1 MPISR
6 KKSCHQCRI
15 AKARCSL
22 DSICSRCLERR
33 LACEYTTAS
42 SRWQPYNRAS
52 LLHAPSAPNDLTP
65 ESLLDLFDLANS
77 ETPIQ
82 TTYDVATNQIT
93 AQQSKDTDIEFTSLV
108 QSQDE
113 VYYPVQN
120 GRPSAG
126 TSVVENNAPSEEVP
140 FFETTDIDAASAIFP
155 WSVLADSAFM
165 GSIQS
170 KIGVERVHRAD
181 STPKTSDD
189 LFQTY
194 LTSSAEHEGEDPS
207 REAAVTV
214 YGRRYER
221 FLRLRHAPTSEQ
233 SLTARV
239 LLGQIENYPKML
251 SQGSRL
257 PPFIHPQCI
266 INDQLPQECTTR
278 NGTHTCLHEP
288 LANAQSLSHL
298 FLNRTPGSAK
308 MVWKMIYD
316 EQTRLKKEYRDFD
329 DGNLLAAVQAML
341 IYLLIQAQD
350 PDSIAENDVAS
361 LVVATSDMSTKLH
374 FGARSHKYK
383 SDIYQLPQLEQR
395 SWAFYEGIRRT
406 INLFYVI
413 GTVLVVL
420 VGNPD
425 VPGCDSIQSTPLNCV
440 RELWNTDTSESWASR
455 LHTFVKQRASRKILT
470 LHDLLQI
477 RGDHAK
483 KEDNTDAL
491 VQKDLTNWCENL
503 DDFGTLVWMA
513 SALNRAAS

>member
-6 KKSCHQCRI
+6 QKSCHQCRV

-22 DSICSRCLERR
+22 DSICSRCTERR
-33 LACEYTTAS
+33 LNCEYSAVS
-42 SRWQPYNRAS
+42 SRWQPYNQAS
-52 LLHAPSAPNDLTP
+52 LPDLHPISYGFIP
-65 ESLLDLFDLANS
+65 ERLPGLFDSAGL
-77 ETPIQ
+77 EFPCQ

-93 AQQSKDTDIEFTSLV
+93 TQHSKDNSTGFTSIV
-108 QSQDE
+108 HPQDE
-113 VYYPVQN
+113 AYHAVPD

-126 TSVVENNAPSEEVP
+126 TILVENKAPSKYIP
-140 FFETTDIDAASAIFP
+140 CLETIGIDPASAVSP
-155 WSVLADSAFM
+155 WSLLADSTFM

-170 KIGVERVHRAD
+170 KVDVERIQRAA
-181 STPKTSDD
+181 STPKTPDE

-194 LTSSAEHEGEDPS
+194 LTSSAELRDESPS

-221 FLRLRHAPTSEQ
+221 FLRLRHTPTSEQ
-233 SLTARV
+233 SMMARV
-239 LLGQIENYPKML
+239 LMGQIEHYPKML
-251 SQGSRL
+251 SQSSRL
-257 PPFIHPQCI
+257 PPFIYPQCI
-266 INDQLPQECTTR
+266 INGQLTEECTAGT
-278 NGTHTCLHEP
+278 GTHACLHEP

-316 EQTRLKKEYRDFD
+316 EQTRLKKEYHEFD

-350 PDSIAENDVAS
+350 PDTIAENDVAS
-361 LVVATSDMSTKLH
+361 LVVTASDLSIKLH
-374 FGARSHKYK
+374 FGAKSHKYK
-383 SDIYQLPQLEQR
+383 SDIYQLPHLEMK
-395 SWAFYEGIRRT
+395 SWAFYEGMRRT

-425 VPGCDSIQSTPLNCV
+425 FPGCDSIQSTPLSCV
-440 RELWNTDTSESWASR
+440 RDLWNTDTSESWAFR
-455 LHTFVKQRASRKILT
+455 LHKFVKQRASREVLT
-470 LHDLLQI
+470 LRDLLQI
-477 RGDHAK
+477 KHNHTE
-483 KEDNTDAL
+483 KEDNIDAL
-491 VQKDLTNWCENL
+491 AQKDLANWCENL

-513 SALNRAAS
+513 SSLNRAAS